1 MENFV
6 GNAVDQ
12 LFRSRYFVRVD
23 GMYFDHGMIF
33 SCGHYNHLGTPM
45 QTLNEDPLEI
55 QKRNFRYVQ
64 IDAIGVSISNIA
76 SPFLPVFLTRLGA
89 TNFQVGLLSSM
100 PGVTGLVLAI
110 LVGRFLQTR
119 RNVVPWYSL
128 SRLMVIMC
136 YALTGIFTL
145 LVSEKFTI
153 IATLAIWA
161 FATLPQTALA
171 VAFSVVM
178 NAVAGPEGRYALLS
192 RRWAIFG
199 LTSVVGT
206 FIVTRLID
214 ILDFPLNYAIMFMV
228 LSFGGFVSYYFSQ
241 RINIPDQVALPLP
254 DSRSPRQNLG
264 NYLKLLREN
273 PAFLSFSSK
282 RFVYF
287 SALVLSQPIMPLFL
301 VREVGATDSQIGTIN
316 MTLTL
321 VMLVGYFVWPWVS
334 RRRGGRLVLLATT
347 LGMVLYPALSA
358 ATPRIELIILYAGIA
373 GLFQGGLDL
382 VFFDELM
389 KTVPA
394 EYSAT
399 FVSLAQ
405 SMQYMSMIVAPLLGT
420 WLAGY
425 IGLGGALW
433 LSAGLRLVGFLLFL
447 KRDVKKQAQSQT

>member
-1 MENFV
+1 MNTNMPHENEV
-6 GNAVDQ
+6 
-12 LFRSRYFVRVD
+12 
-23 GMYFDHGMIF
+23 
-33 SCGHYNHLGTPM
+33 
-45 QTLNEDPLEI
+45 EI

-76 SPFLPVFLTRLGA
+76 APFLPVFLTRLGA
-89 TNFQVGLLSSM
+89 SNFQVGLLSSM
-100 PGVTGLVLAI
+100 PGMTGLILAI

-119 RNVVPWYSL
+119 RNIVPWYSL
-128 SRLMVIMC
+128 SRLMVILC
-136 YALTGIFTL
+136 YALTGILTL
-145 LVSEKFTI
+145 LVAEKFVI
-153 IATLAIWA
+153 LSTLAIWA

-199 LTSVVGT
+199 LTGVIGT

-214 ILDFPLNYAIMFMV
+214 LLAFPLNYAIMFMV
-228 LSFGGFVSYYFSQ
+228 LSLGGFFSFYFSRQ
-241 RINIPDQVALPLP
+241 IQLPDQAAPPLP
-254 DSRSPRQNLG
+254 NSSSPRQNLRS
-264 NYLKLLREN
+264 YIALLREN

-301 VREVGATDSQIGTIN
+301 VREVHATDGQIGTIN
-316 MTLTL
+316 MTSTL
-321 VMLVGYFVWPWVS
+321 IMLVGYFLWPWVS
-334 RRRGGRLVLLATT
+334 RKRGGRFVLLATT
-347 LGMVLYPALSA
+347 LGTTLYPALSA
-358 ATPRIELIILYAGIA
+358 ATPQIHLIIVYAGIA
-373 GLFQGGLDL
+373 GLFQAGLDL

-405 SMQYMSMIVAPLLGT
+405 SMQYLSMILAPLLGT
-420 WLAGY
+420 WLAED

-433 LSAGLRLVGFLLFL
+433 LSAGLRLLGFLLFL
-447 KRDVKKQAQSQT
+447 RPDRK